1 MSVTTEQQVEG
12 VKELTSEEGR
22 AFFES
27 EVQRLL
33 GISGEEFLRRL
44 DAGEYNDVYDNPSH
58 RHLGDLELLSHVV
71 R

>member
-1 MSVTTEQQVEG
+1 MSVTTEQLIEG
-12 VKELTSEEGR
+12 VKELTPEEGR
-22 AFFES
+22 AFFEG

-44 DAGEYNDVYDNPSH
+44 DAGEYNDVYDDPNH
-58 RHLGDLELLSHVV
+58 RHIGDLESLSHAV